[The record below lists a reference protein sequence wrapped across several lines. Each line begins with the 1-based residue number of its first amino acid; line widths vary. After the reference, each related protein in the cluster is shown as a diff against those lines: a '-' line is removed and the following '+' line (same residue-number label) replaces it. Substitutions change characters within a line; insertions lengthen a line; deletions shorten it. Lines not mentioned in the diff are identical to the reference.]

1 MPMNCIAAR
10 RYVHDALFLAVM
22 ALAAFNPV
30 FAQTSSADCNDVG
43 ISAEQSHS
51 AELLSKV
58 DHLVYAT
65 PDLNRGINE
74 IESLLG
80 VRATPGGPHPGRGTR
95 NALLALGPA
104 TYLEIMAPDPG
115 QPPPKTPRA
124 FGIDSLKK
132 SRLVAWGAKDNRLD
146 ELTQDA
152 ARKGIHL
159 GEVLS
164 GSRKRPDGVV
174 ISWRFTSPWTVV
186 ADGIVPFFID
196 WGESPHPS
204 QTAAPGLSLVGLYA
218 EHPDTERVR
227 QLLGKVGLNLPVERG
242 SRPALIADIKS
253 PRGCV
258 ELR

>member
-1 MPMNCIAAR
+1 
-10 RYVHDALFLAVM
+10 M

-30 FAQTSSADCNDVG
+30 FAQTSSADCNAVG
-43 ISAEQSHS
+43 ISAQQGHS
-51 AELLSKV
+51 AELLSRV

-65 PDLNRGINE
+65 PDLNRGIDE

-80 VRATPGGPHPGRGTR
+80 VRATPGGSHPGRGTR

-104 TYLEIMAPDPG
+104 TYLEIMAPDPV
-115 QPPPKTPRA
+115 QPPPKTPRP

-132 SRLVAWGAKDNRLD
+132 SRLVAWGAKSNRLD

-152 ARKGIHL
+152 AREGIHL

-174 ISWRFTSPWTVV
+174 FSWRFTSPWTVV

-204 QTAAPGLSLVGLYA
+204 QTAAAGLSLVDLHA

-227 QLLGKVGLNLPVERG
+227 QLLGTLGLSLPVERG
-242 SRPALIADIKS
+242 LRPALIADIKS
-253 PRGCV
+253 PRGCL